1 MKLLILLFFVFSFHG
16 DNLAT
21 YTITKTNNK
30 IHIDVKIDA
39 LDLEKAIGSND
50 FSISNKTLTDYL
62 SEHMSY
68 RINEQET
75 SFIVNTAKRNH
86 HHVSIK
92 LVINGTFET
101 ITDIQIKNELLFD
114 VNSKQAN
121 VIELRIDGL
130 IKDFLIN
137 KNKSTLNIKLD

>member
-1 MKLLILLFFVFSFHG
+1 
-16 DNLAT
+16 
-21 YTITKTNNK
+21 
-30 IHIDVKIDA
+30 
-39 LDLEKAIGSND
+39 
-50 FSISNKTLTDYL
+50 
-62 SEHMSY
+62 MSY

-114 VNSKQAN
+114 VNSEQAN